1 MSRRGE
7 NIRKRKDGR
16 WEGRYSYRLNGKK
29 ITKSVYARSYLESK
43 KKLADAKSNIKLSI
57 TDNLHHINPQ
67 LHFGILAE
75 QWLEQVKQNRK
86 PSTYSKY
93 KAIYKK
99 YLIVLKDYSIF
110 CVNIEVIT
118 EKIFNQ
124 QMIISDSL
132 KKTIIMITNQIIKY
146 SNKSYSNTIDTIT
159 FQGPSKKKNIEIFN
173 RLEQQ
178 RLLDYLNENQ
188 DSYTIGI
195 MICLSTGLRLG
206 EICSLKWS
214 DIDFENRIISINST
228 VQRLTVDGYETKT
241 ILYEG
246 TPKSECSIRDIP
258 IPDELISMIRSIPSE
273 GNYLIAGNKPVE
285 PRTYEKKLV
294 SYIEKAGNI
303 EKRNFHALRH
313 TFATNCIESGM
324 DVKSLSE
331 ILGHSD
337 VHTTLNK
344 YVHPTTEA
352 KRSHMYQLFSFY
364 GPVMGQLSNK
374 AT

>member
-16 WEGRYSYRLNGKK
+16 WEGRYSYTLNGKK

-57 TDNLHHINPQ
+57 TDILHHINPQ

-173 RLEQQ
+173 RPEQQ

-228 VQRLTVDGYETKT
+228 VQRLTVDGHETKT

-352 KRSHMYQLFSFY
+352 KRSHMQQLFSFY

>member
-16 WEGRYSYRLNGKK
+16 WEGRYSYTLNGKK

-118 EKIFNQ
+118 EKLFNQ

-324 DVKSLSE
+324 DVKCLSE

-352 KRSHMYQLFSFY
+352 KRSHMQQLFSFY

>member
-16 WEGRYSYRLNGKK
+16 WEGRYSYTLNGKK

-43 KKLADAKSNIKLSI
+43 KKLAEAKSNIELNI
-57 TDNLHHINPQ
+57 TNNLHHINSK

-75 QWLEQVKQNRK
+75 QWLEQVKLNRK

-93 KAIYKK
+93 EAIHKK

-110 CVNIEVIT
+110 CVNMELIT

-124 QMIISDSL
+124 QLTISDSL

-146 SNKSYSNTIDTIT
+146 SNESCNYTIDTIT
-159 FQGPSKKKNIEIFN
+159 FQGPSKKKNVEIFN

-178 RLLDYLNENQ
+178 RLLDYLNKNQ

-195 MICLSTGLRLG
+195 IICLSTGLRLG

-214 DIDFENRIISINST
+214 DIDFENRIISIKST
-228 VQRLTVDGYETKT
+228 VQRLTIDGYDTKT

-246 TPKSECSIRDIP
+246 SPKSECSIRDIP

-294 SYIEKAGNI
+294 SYIKKAGNI

-324 DVKSLSE
+324 DVKCLSE

-352 KRSHMYQLFSFY
+352 KRSHMQQLVSFY
-364 GPVMGQLSNK
+364 GPVMGQLLNK